1 MKPKENFLEDP
12 LLTKI
17 EDPHKKA
24 GKIFPLG
31 YTDKRTFKKRKKR
44 RAKKSINSLSS
55 GSSESIEEKN
65 EELEEDDYIKIKNN
79 SDPEK
84 KNEILIDDDNFKL
97 FPLNEDSDSEIVEEE
112 IISEETIAKIYADK
126 TDEILEKDNINIQA
140 DIIPISE
147 TLIVNTNK
155 TKEAENK
162 KNSEDKIIKEKKRKI
177 YKNKDNILFK
187 YFNHKSLISKLRIIT
202 LIILI
207 IYIILLAANIFIY
220 AFSKT
225 KLTIF
230 CFEFVP
236 SEETNSQIYYYKI
249 FLSDRISFI
258 IIQLLCLI
266 PFISIIISLL
276 KNEYLPLKQF
286 FKAVSF
292 YFPLTLALNIP
303 IIILSLIKDKFE
315 NDDGSISII
324 LPIIFTLLTLTGFIL
339 MTFILFGAKNI
350 KYKSVSSLFNISVLS
365 SFLSAF
371 QCYCF
376 LFSVCL
382 VIRVFYNE
390 ELFIPEIIIGIIYFI
405 FGIYIIIAFRDVFYL
420 TVVVIIELGLL
431 YIKKNIAVSIV
442 NLLTTF
448 LSFSAI
454 IFNIFKYKKKVFELV
469 TFD

>member
-1 MKPKENFLEDP
+1 MKPKENFLEDL
-12 LLTKI
+12 LLTKV
-17 EDPHKKA
+17 EDPHKKG

-112 IISEETIAKIYADK
+112 IISEETIAKIYANK
-126 TDEILEKDNINIQA
+126 TDEILEKDNINIQT

-155 TKEAENK
+155 TKEVENK
-162 KNSEDKIIKEKKRKI
+162 KNSEDKVIKEKKRKI

-207 IYIILLAANIFIY
+207 IYIILLTTNIFIY

-236 SEETNSQIYYYKI
+236 SEEANSQIYYYKI

-292 YFPLTLALNIP
+292 YFPLTLSLIIL
-303 IIILSLIKDKFE
+303 IIIIEIK
-315 NDDGSISII
+315 G
-324 LPIIFTLLTLTGFIL
+324 
-339 MTFILFGAKNI
+339 I
-350 KYKSVSSLFNISVLS
+350 KHN
-365 SFLSAF
+365 
-371 QCYCF
+371 
-376 LFSVCL
+376 
-382 VIRVFYNE
+382 N
-390 ELFIPEIIIGIIYFI
+390 
-405 FGIYIIIAFRDVFYL
+405 
-420 TVVVIIELGLL
+420 
-431 YIKKNIAVSIV
+431 
-442 NLLTTF
+442 
-448 LSFSAI
+448 
-454 IFNIFKYKKKVFELV
+454 
-469 TFD
+469 